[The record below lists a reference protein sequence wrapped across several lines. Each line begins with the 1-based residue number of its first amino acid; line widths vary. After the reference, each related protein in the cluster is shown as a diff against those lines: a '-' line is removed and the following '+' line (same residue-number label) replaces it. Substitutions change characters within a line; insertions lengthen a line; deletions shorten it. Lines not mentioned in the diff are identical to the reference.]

1 MASILNIL
9 RPEVDAT
16 VASLAATEFKI
27 DPIAGRRYSLIPA
40 VIGSAQKRHG
50 TLIEKAIVAAVDA
63 SPNYSAWRL
72 PEFCISND
80 AIGIVARVNNVKKT
94 PDWLDILEQ
103 TLAYGNVAKT
113 VQIDLMAYNRETKF
127 LCALEI
133 KRGYSHHDAGKKK
146 AILKDTLCI
155 HMLLRSYGERIDG
168 LNVRRAESKI
178 CNFYKNREFAD
189 QIMLDKDELDDYFG
203 ADILRPV
210 EEVNHYF
217 RQQIHE
223 MLGRRL
229 AAEDEVEE

>member
-27 DPIAGRRYSLIPA
+27 DPIAGRQYSLIPA

-50 TLIEKAIVAAVDA
+50 TLIERAILEAVNV
-63 SPNYSAWRL
+63 SPNYTAWRL
-72 PEFCISND
+72 PEFRISND
-80 AIGIVARVNNVKKT
+80 AIGIAARVNNVKKN

-103 TLAYGNVAKT
+103 NLAYGGAAKT
-113 VQIDLMAYNRETKF
+113 VQIDMMAYNRETKF

-155 HMLLRSYGERIDG
+155 HMLLKSYGERVDG
-168 LNVRRAESKI
+168 LNVDRAEAKI
-178 CNFYKNREFAD
+178 CNFYKDREFAD
-189 QIMLDKDELDDYFG
+189 QIMLDKDELDAYFG
-203 ADILRPV
+203 AEILGPV

-217 RQQIHE
+217 RRQIQE
-223 MLGRRL
+223 MLETRL
-229 AAEDEVEE
+229 AAEDEGEE

>member
-16 VASLAATEFKI
+16 VASLAVKEFKI

-40 VIGSAQKRHG
+40 IIGSAQKRHG
-50 TLIEKAIVAAVDA
+50 TLIERAILEAVNV
-63 SPNYSAWRL
+63 SPNYTAWRL
-72 PEFCISND
+72 PEFRISND
-80 AIGIVARVNNVKKT
+80 AIGIAARVNNVKKN

-103 TLAYGNVAKT
+103 NLAYGGAAKT
-113 VQIDLMAYNRETKF
+113 VQIDMMAYNRETKF

-155 HMLLRSYGERIDG
+155 HMLLKSYGERVDG
-168 LNVRRAESKI
+168 LNVDRAEAKI
-178 CNFYKNREFAD
+178 CNFYKDREFAD
-189 QIMLDKDELDDYFG
+189 QIMLDKDELDAYFG
-203 ADILRPV
+203 AEILEPV

-217 RQQIHE
+217 RRQIQE
-223 MLGRRL
+223 MLGTRL
-229 AAEDEVEE
+229 AAEDEGEE